1 MKYTPDPPHV
11 GSSTPRTQP
20 LPITPQNRVPLEM
33 IISPCKQKV
42 ITKEKQVE
50 IRLLRF
56 AVSLFRPVDGDAK
69 AVFQIF
75 LTFTNYNEYDHSIHT
90 IRIF

>member
-1 MKYTPDPPHV
+1 
-11 GSSTPRTQP
+11 
-20 LPITPQNRVPLEM
+20 M

-56 AVSLFRPVDGDAK
+56 AVSLFRPVDGDALGLGL
-69 AVFQIF
+69 FQIF
-75 LTFTNYNEYDHSIHT
+75 LTFTNYNENT
-90 IRIF
+90 ITRFTQFVYSNHLKQIFTYINSMLTIFK